1 MDGLWII
8 LIALSGVVSSSHGWI
23 SVPTLEVTVRPGD
36 NVTLYC
42 DCRPSR
48 GEYIVWFRNCSH
60 EYQPTLVLDSKGEK
74 LWSSAGLILRP
85 RFDLVKNNY
94 TDSYGLLITNVTD
107 SDEGLYYCATEKT
120 KVEDKEY
127 NTRRHI
133 YTYGNIT
140 TKLILDSSEPQGDV
154 HDTLEDCSLCWKLLF
169 SLCPSVAI
177 LSSMFILQLC
187 RETAKRLQVDEKRTD
202 TRVQIPPIQDE
213 DVFHAALELH
223 QATQRPKRMK
233 IWSSDITACTYSV
246 VRTSDLMM

>member
-60 EYQPTLVLDSKGEK
+60 EYQPTLVLDSK
-74 LWSSAGLILRP
+74 
-85 RFDLVKNNY
+85 
-94 TDSYGLLITNVTD
+94 
-107 SDEGLYYCATEKT
+107 GLYYCATEKT